1 MKKTFILPALI
12 LLMCFAFKAKAQH
25 QLSSYISDSL
35 HRSQNVFIEIGG
47 PGLVVSANYDCRFS
61 NSREGWGATAG
72 VGYLP
77 NKTSSL
83 LTIPVQI
90 NYLMGSFQHYLELGA
105 GGTYLKYK
113 SGTVGEFIPFHNEAN
128 KQFVGT
134 ATIGYR
140 YQPIDRGYNF
150 RASFNPVFDQHSVY
164 AYAGVGFG
172 YTF

>member
-1 MKKTFILPALI
+1 MKKTFLLPAV
-12 LLMCFAFKAKAQH
+12 LLLVCFAFKAKAQH
-25 QLSSYISDSL
+25 ELNSYISDTL
-35 HRSQNVFIEIGG
+35 HRSQNAYLEIGG
-47 PGLVVSANYDCRFS
+47 PGLVISANYDSRFT
-61 NSREGWGATAG
+61 NSRTGLGATVG

-77 NKTSSL
+77 NKSSSL
-83 LTIPVQI
+83 LTIPVQL
-90 NYLMGSFQHYLELGA
+90 NYLMGSYQHYFELGA
-105 GGTYLKYK
+105 GATFLKYK
-113 SGTVGEFIPFHNEAN
+113 SGTIGDFIPFHNDAN

-150 RASFNPVFDQHSVY
+150 RVSFNPVFDQHSVY